1 MASSVNLATNQASL
15 PADSISRHRFSVAQ
29 YREMIQHGIFA
40 EDEPIEFIRGEVV
53 RKMPIGNAHAAIVK
67 NLNRLLSAR
76 LPADLLVSIQD
87 PIATEDSEPEPDV
100 AILKFSDDFYAS
112 RRPVAMDVRLL
123 IEVADSSLAFDREI
137 KGSVYAAAGVIE
149 YWIVN
154 LNNTTIE
161 VYLDPQV
168 DEARYATAR
177 TVSAGDVL
185 TPRAIPSLTLKVE
198 ELL

>member
-15 PADSISRHRFSVAQ
+15 PADSVSRHRFSVAQ

-53 RKMPIGNAHAAIVK
+53 RKMPIGNARAAVVK

-154 LNNTTIE
+154 LNNATIE

-185 TPRAIPSLTLKVE
+185 IPRAIPSLTLKVE